1 MIDAA
6 VAAVVVGAVFAIGY
20 VLYKQRA
27 DHKDILQLIDERE
40 LKREEYRQ

>member
-6 VAAVVVGAVFAIGY
+6 VAAVAVGAVFAIGY

-27 DHKDILQLIDERE
+27 DHQDILKLIEERE
-40 LKREEYRQ
+40 SKREEYRQ